1 MSEKTHASIL
11 TSDPIL
17 RRIMEKIEVPRIVS
31 TKDVFH
37 DLMGCIIEQQI
48 HYRSTK
54 KIYQRLL
61 DKASIEQLNLE
72 NFAQFEEKALPT
84 LKLSMNKIE
93 TINAWVEFN
102 SKNNIV
108 WESLSNEEIT
118 STLSQIKGIG
128 KWTIDMILLYTLER
142 STIFPVDDFHLKQIM
157 SELYQLDPS
166 SKLKARMLDIAKN
179 WGDEKSLAVR
189 YLLEWKKSKKKVEI

>member
-31 TKDVFH
+31 TKDLFH

-72 NFAQFEEKALPT
+72 NFAQFEEKALPS

-102 SKNNIV
+102 RKNNIV
-108 WESLSNEEIT
+108 WESLSDEEIT
-118 STLSQIKGIG
+118 STLSKIKGIG

-142 STIFPVDDFHLKQIM
+142 SAIFPVDDFHLKQIM
-157 SELYQLDPS
+157 IELYQLDPS
-166 SKLKARMLDIAKN
+166 SKLKARMLDIAQN

>member
-1 MSEKTHASIL
+1 MPEKTHASIL

-93 TINAWVEFN
+93 TINA
-102 SKNNIV
+102 
-108 WESLSNEEIT
+108 
-118 STLSQIKGIG
+118 
-128 KWTIDMILLYTLER
+128 
-142 STIFPVDDFHLKQIM
+142 
-157 SELYQLDPS
+157 
-166 SKLKARMLDIAKN
+166 
-179 WGDEKSLAVR
+179 
-189 YLLEWKKSKKKVEI
+189 